1 MGFSKYGTP
10 VGKAVTGRFSAREGG
25 VVGDVDTELGHV
37 AGDGPEED
45 RAGVGEGDEEALPEA
60 RDTDDVDKD

>member
-25 VVGDVDTELGHV
+25 VFGDVDTKLGHV
-37 AGDGPEED
+37 AGDGSEED
-45 RAGVGEGDEEALPEA
+45 RAGVGEGDEEAVSEA
-60 RDTDDVDKD
+60 RDIDDVDEG

>member
-25 VVGDVDTELGHV
+25 VVGDVDAELGHV
-37 AGDGPEED
+37 AGDGSEED

-60 RDTDDVDKD
+60 RDTGDVDEG